1 MKLSTIATAAS
12 LVVVLTACGST
23 PAQSTDS
30 EPGQLGVQLSFH
42 EGLSWLPL
50 PVAKKLGYFGEGFE
64 PNIQTA
70 NGSGYV
76 TQQILAGNVDVGWAG
91 AADTIVA
98 FSKDQTL
105 RAFMCQPPGQLF
117 QIVTK
122 ANSDIQQVS
131 DLRGRTIGI
140 TEKGGGEEPI
150 VNAALTDAG
159 LDPRTPS
166 DITILPIGAAG
177 PQTMTAIENGTVDA
191 YASSYP
197 DIISLE
203 VDGLELRNITPEKY
217 KGVPGDC
224 LITTTAVLDDPAK
237 RDQIVSFA
245 RGWMMGGTFALANY
259 DAGLAIG
266 CEAYPA
272 DCENPDFAQAYVN
285 EFLSLSEGDGSEPF
299 GYVPLQD
306 WETTNELLVQS
317 GIVPAGLDMST
328 LADDEA
334 VRSVQQEANDFDTA
348 AIQQQAVEYA
358 G

>member
-1 MKLSTIATAAS
+1 MKFLPITAA
-12 LVVVLTACGST
+12 LLTAITITSCGT
-23 PAQSTDS
+23 S
-30 EPGQLGVQLSFH
+30 EPSSAEGESGALSVQLSFH

-50 PVAKKLGYFGEGFE
+50 PVAKKLGYFGDDLK
-64 PNIQTA
+64 IDVQTA

-98 FSKDQTL
+98 FSKDDSL
-105 RAFMCQPPGQLF
+105 RAFMCQPPGELF
-117 QIVTK
+117 QIVTR
-122 ANSDIQQVS
+122 ADSDIQQIG
-131 DLRGRTIGI
+131 DLRGRKLGI

-150 VNAALTDAG
+150 VNAALSDVGISPTS
-159 LDPRTPS
+159 TS

-177 PQTMTAIENGTVDA
+177 PQTLAAIQNGTVDA

-224 LITTTAVLDDPAK
+224 LITTTAVLEKPEK
-237 RDQIVSFA
+237 RDQLVQFA
-245 RGWMMGGTFALANY
+245 RGWTMGGTFALANY
-259 DAGLAIG
+259 DAALSIG

-272 DCENPDFAQAYVN
+272 DCENPEFARAYVT
-285 EFLSLSEGDGSEPF
+285 EFLRLSQGDGTHAF
-299 GYVPLQD
+299 GYVPLED
-306 WETTNELLVQS
+306 WQITDELLAQS
-317 GIVPAGLDMST
+317 GIVPPGLDVT
-328 LADDEA
+328 RLADDDLVRTIREEA
-334 VRSVQQEANDFDTA
+334 DSFDVA
-348 AIQQQAVEYA
+348 AVKQQAADYA